1 MYIGVDLGGTKIAGA
16 VVDVQRGTLAGQIVV
31 PTEAHEGPPAVLQ
44 RIIQLVKDVCQAA
57 GVPPEQLQGVG
68 LGVPGVFNAATG
80 HTLLLPNLPSAW
92 VDVPLVQ
99 PLVAGLGCPVIL
111 INDARAFVLGEATWG
126 AGRGAH
132 TVIGLTLGTGIG
144 GGIAINGHLHLGI
157 DGTAGEVGH
166 MTIEPHGLLCGCG
179 NHGCLETLASGPAI
193 TSLGI
198 RALVHGNTT
207 GISDLAGY
215 DPRRVTPELIGQAAA
230 MGDPVAR
237 DILARVG
244 DALGIGVA
252 NLVTVL
258 SPDRVVLGG
267 GVAHLGPWLF
277 DAVRSIVRARCRA
290 IPVDRVAILPAA
302 LGADAGVIGA
312 AMWAAQQQGNT

>member
-1 MYIGVDLGGTKIAGA
+1 MYVGVDLGGTKIAVA
-16 VVDVQRGTLAGQIVV
+16 VVDVERGTLAGQLVV

-44 RIIQLVKDVCQAA
+44 RMIQLVRAVCHAA
-57 GVPPEQLQGVG
+57 GVPPDQLQGVG
-68 LGVPGVFNAATG
+68 LGVPGVFDAASG

-92 VDVPLVQ
+92 VDVPVVP
-99 PLVAGLGCPVIL
+99 PLVAALGCPVIL

-132 TVIGLTLGTGIG
+132 TVVGLTLGTGIG
-144 GGIAINGHLHLGI
+144 GGIAINGRLHLGI

-166 MTIEPHGLLCGCG
+166 MTIDPHGLLCGCG
-179 NHGCLETLASGPAI
+179 NRGCLETLASGPAI
-193 TSLGI
+193 TALGI

-207 GISDLAGY
+207 SLGELGGY

-230 MGDPVAR
+230 AGDPVAR
-237 DILARVG
+237 DILDRAA

-252 NLVTVL
+252 NIVTTL

-267 GVAHLGPWLF
+267 GVTHLGVWLF
-277 DAVRSIVRARCRA
+277 DAVRTVVRARCRA
-290 IPVDRVAILPAA
+290 VPVERISIMPAA

-312 AMWAAQQQGNT
+312 ATWAAQQQLKN